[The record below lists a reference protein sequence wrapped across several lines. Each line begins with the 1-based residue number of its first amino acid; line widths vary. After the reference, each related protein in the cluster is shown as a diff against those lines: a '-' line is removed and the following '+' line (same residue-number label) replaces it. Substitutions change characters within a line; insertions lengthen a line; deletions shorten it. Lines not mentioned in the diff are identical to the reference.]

1 MPRKA
6 ATKSSQEFSRTRKS
20 PAATSTKSISPATPQ
35 HASPDRERSHPSST
49 SRQDDNSSSDSGS
62 EITIVADQAD
72 SDDAFEIES
81 IIGINLAENKVYV
94 KWVGFLHP
102 SWTSVENLTSC
113 VDAKSTFI
121 DAVTQSLSPNPTS
134 PSIGDLMKASG
145 FLKAVATEVVDVF
158 EERRSVLLYHLPASC
173 NTELSSNIASI
184 FSKQLSINDNLRFS
198 CKRLGS
204 PVAPVRVTLA
214 FTEDA
219 RLVLER
225 CGSLVGGLT
234 LGPYLSRLP

>member
-20 PAATSTKSISPATPQ
+20 SAATSTKSISPATPQ
-35 HASPDRERSHPSST
+35 HASPNRERSRPSST

-72 SDDAFEIES
+72 SDDAFEVES

-113 VDAKSTFI
+113 VDAKSTPPSSSTTSTSGDNASTAFAQCDARPSNGPRPSFKPTGKFTRIPPRSGAPQSKKPTAPGRHADHTKRGI
-121 DAVTQSLSPNPTS
+121 DTATRTAPRTIASKTSRGPDKSFSRVPSTRGVRPLMDITPPN
-134 PSIGDLMKASG
+134 
-145 FLKAVATEVVDVF
+145 
-158 EERRSVLLYHLPASC
+158 LYHQAPPFHP
-173 NTELSSNIASI
+173 SSN
-184 FSKQLSINDNLRFS
+184 
-198 CKRLGS
+198 
-204 PVAPVRVTLA
+204 
-214 FTEDA
+214 
-219 RLVLER
+219 
-225 CGSLVGGLT
+225 
-234 LGPYLSRLP
+234 